1 VKGLAV
7 SAHDIR
13 LLIAALSSTDQ
24 VERESAVARLAV
36 TGGRATDR
44 LIGAFGA
51 AKEDTVRIGILKAFE
66 RMADSRAL
74 SLVCAALDGPAD
86 VAVAAAAALKPLLD
100 SSDASVSAAALDA
113 LVAVALDSSRE
124 RRVRLAAHGALQ
136 DIPAG
141 MLAKITE
148 ALETGDAKS
157 RNALSYDDAVLDD
170 AADGRLPA
178 NPDDLRAALAAKG
191 AHAPLVSLQK
201 VIDAVRARETHN
213 AGRARSG
220 WQQARGAAHQALA
233 LRASRIALYD
243 LRETLETADGPLP
256 ASFLAAMR
264 AVGDASCVEALAA
277 ALSRAPADDL
287 WWRHQLASALRAVA
301 KRERITRRHA
311 SMKKVLA
318 RWPAAAAVILTSD

>member
-1 VKGLAV
+1 VKGLTTSV
-7 SAHDIR
+7 NEIR
-13 LLIAALSSTDQ
+13 SLIGALSSHDA

-36 TGGRATDR
+36 MGRPATDR

-51 AKEDTVRIGILKAFE
+51 TNAVTVKVGVLQALE
-66 RMADSRAL
+66 RVADPRAL
-74 SLVCAALDGPAD
+74 SLACAALDGPAD

-100 SSDASVSAAALDA
+100 SRDASVSAAALDA
-113 LVAVALDSSRE
+113 LVAAALDSSRE

-136 DIPAG
+136 DIPAS

-148 ALETGDAKS
+148 AIDTGETK
-157 RNALSYDDAVLDD
+157 RRKKISYDDAVLDD

-178 NPDDLRAALAAKG
+178 NPDELRAAVVAKG
-191 AHAPLVSLQK
+191 GIAPLGSLQK
-201 VIDAVRARETHN
+201 VIDAVRAREAQSAERVRT
-213 AGRARSG
+213 G
-220 WQQARGAAHQALA
+220 WQQVRGAAHQALA
-233 LRASRIALYD
+233 LRDSRIALYD
-243 LRETLETADGPLP
+243 LRETVEAAGGPLP

-301 KRERITRRHA
+301 KRERMTKRHA

-318 RWPAAAAVILTSD
+318 RWPAAAEVILTGD